1 MGEGGGQPSRSAWPI
16 HPSFFFW
23 WLPLAIF
30 IIKSEWHLYSCRPDK
45 TSGKIVTTAKSSG
58 RTNCDTLHNA
68 RHTHTRDTIVIE
80 TPNCENPPAS
90 NSQLCSGP
98 LASKNENDW
107 QLLLLTDSYY
117 YEAAVV
123 IINDWWLWHLC
134 QARAGAQPHLLTLP
148 SHHFFT
154 NSLPMLESWHQKSWH
169 DLVSNCTTQIFPL
182 FAILVTFFLDG
193 TSAFLDAPM
202 NLQLSCRFYTGSVSM
217 IDFQGKKRG
226 RGNKNGQQKKG
237 AGWRGSEGGT
247 IARNINY
254 TRDASWW
261 TRWPKF
267 SQTHAWAYVQ
277 QQETTKYM
285 ETKSSWKVGSSH

>member
-1 MGEGGGQPSRSAWPI
+1 MC
-16 HPSFFFW
+16 FT
-23 WLPLAIF
+23 IF
-30 IIKSEWHLYSCRPDK
+30 IIKSEWHLYSCWPDK

-58 RTNCDTLHNA
+58 RANCDTLHNA
-68 RHTHTRDTIVIE
+68 RHTHARHNCDRDAQLWKPTGLEFTIVQR
-80 TPNCENPPAS
+80 PAG
-90 NSQLCSGP
+90 QREWKWLTVVIIDG
-98 LASKNENDW
+98 
-107 QLLLLTDSYY
+107 QLLLWGGSCYY
-117 YEAAVV
+117 QWLVAVTLV
-123 IINDWWLWHLC
+123 SSWSRCSASPAPITPFFHQQPPND
-134 QARAGAQPHLLTLP
+134 T
-148 SHHFFT
+148 
-154 NSLPMLESWHQKSWH
+154 KKWH
-169 DLVSNCTTQIFPL
+169 DLVSNCTKQIFPL

-285 ETKSSWKVGSSH
+285 ETKLSWKVGSSL

>member
-1 MGEGGGQPSRSAWPI
+1 MC
-16 HPSFFFW
+16 F
-23 WLPLAIF
+23 AIF

-58 RTNCDTLHNA
+58 RANCDTLHNA

-98 LASKNENDW
+98 LASESCEWKWLTVVIIDG
-107 QLLLLTDSYY
+107 QLLLWGGSCYY
-117 YEAAVV
+117 Q
-123 IINDWWLWHLC
+123 WLLLWHLC
-134 QARAGAQPHLLTLP
+134 QAGAGAQPHLLTLP

-154 NSLPMLESWHQKSWH
+154 NSLPKKWH
-169 DLVSNCTTQIFPL
+169 DLVSNCTKQIFPL

-285 ETKSSWKVGSSH
+285 ETKTSWKVGSSL

>member
-1 MGEGGGQPSRSAWPI
+1 MC
-16 HPSFFFW
+16 FT
-23 WLPLAIF
+23 IF

-58 RTNCDTLHNA
+58 RANCDTLHNA

-98 LASKNENDW
+98 LASESCEWKWVTVVIIDG
-107 QLLLLTDSYY
+107 QLLLWA
-117 YEAAVV
+117 AAVV
-123 IINDWWLWHLC
+123 IINDWCCDTCVKLEQVLS
-134 QARAGAQPHLLTLP
+134 LTCSP
-148 SHHFFT
+148 SHHTIFSPT
-154 NSLPMLESWHQKSWH
+154 ASQCLSHDTKKWH
-169 DLVSNCTTQIFPL
+169 DLVSNCTKQIFPL

-285 ETKSSWKVGSSH
+285 ETKTSWKVGSSL